1 MTTISLIVVAVLM
14 YISWELAV
22 WIARQY
28 FNRFFIYILINKGHN
43 VSQEILFVFLPCMLG
58 GGLTAVL
65 FGSLVIMLFP
75 SEVTPFFSNLVV
87 FLIGTPFVVGFFLQ
101 IMRDTDHFFKRTKEM
116 IESGD
121 LDRII
126 EESIRKNNEEKN
138 CEKRK

>member
-1 MTTISLIVVAVLM
+1 
-14 YISWELAV
+14 
-22 WIARQY
+22 
-28 FNRFFIYILINKGHN
+28 